1 MYNCYKCVWKMIRL
15 KYGFPWLTVLFQ
27 LYMQEIGHNVL
38 GTSISVHL
46 ANLLKGNWRLP
57 PPLNC
62 PPKVRLLCAVETVVF
77 SEYFL
82 IFAIVSQSD
91 LWRNDFL
98 ICLTS
103 AIKSFPFYPFIP
115 QSLSLLIL
123 LSGVPFDEAV
133 LGT

>member
-1 MYNCYKCVWKMIRL
+1 MYYCYKCVWKMLQL

-77 SEYFL
+77 WNTF
-82 IFAIVSQSD
+82 
-91 LWRNDFL
+91 
-98 ICLTS
+98 
-103 AIKSFPFYPFIP
+103 
-115 QSLSLLIL
+115 
-123 LSGVPFDEAV
+123 
-133 LGT
+133 

>member
-1 MYNCYKCVWKMIRL
+1 MLQL

-82 IFAIVSQSD
+82 IFAIVSKSD

-103 AIKSFPFYPFIP
+103 AIK
-115 QSLSLLIL
+115 
-123 LSGVPFDEAV
+123 
-133 LGT
+133 